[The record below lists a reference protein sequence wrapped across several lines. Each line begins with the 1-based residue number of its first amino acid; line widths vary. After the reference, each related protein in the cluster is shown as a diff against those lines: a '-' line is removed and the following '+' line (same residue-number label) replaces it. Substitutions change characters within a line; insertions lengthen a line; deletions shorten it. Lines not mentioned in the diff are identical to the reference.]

1 MDRCPQCGAELL
13 IEDEES
19 GEIVCSSCGLV
30 IIHSVLDMG
39 TGGKIYKLAKDDR
52 DRIGAPLT
60 FLIHD
65 MGLSTTSEEV
75 SDANSISRLLRKDIV
90 RSSDKS
96 LIKALSTIH
105 ILSSKMQLSKIVEEN
120 AALLIRRL
128 WKKGVKFRRNYR
140 GIAAAS
146 LYISSKMFS
155 IPRNMKEF
163 INLSCIDKKTF
174 WRCYKKL
181 IEDVETGGNDE
192 FSIAISKIVNQLN
205 LKGEVEHLANK
216 ILQVARE
223 AGLLNGRKPDSMA
236 AASIYLAAKKLGCRV
251 NQRRLAKIAS
261 ISVVTLRSRC
271 KELSALAQ
279 KYLDSS

>member
-1 MDRCPQCGAELL
+1 MNRCPQCGAELL

-19 GEIVCSSCGLV
+19 GEVVCSNCGLV
-30 IIHSVLDMG
+30 IIHRALDMG
-39 TGGKIYKLAKDDR
+39 ASGKIYKLAKDDR

-65 MGLSTTSEEV
+65 MGFSTTSEEV
-75 SDANSISRLLRKDIV
+75 SDTSNIPRLLRKDIV
-90 RSSDKS
+90 ESGDKS
-96 LIKALSTIH
+96 LIKTLSTVH

-128 WKKGVKFRRNYR
+128 WKRGVKFRRNYR

-155 IPRNMKEF
+155 IPKNMKEF
-163 INLSCIDKKTF
+163 INISCIDKRTF
-174 WRCYKKL
+174 WRCYKKI
-181 IEDVETGGNDE
+181 IEDVKTGEKDE

-205 LKGEVEHLANK
+205 LKGEVEHLASK
-216 ILQVARE
+216 ILQAARE
-223 AGLLNGRKPDSMA
+223 AGLVNGRKPDSIA
-236 AASIYLAAKKLGCRV
+236 AASVYLAAKKLGCRV

-261 ISVVTLRSRC
+261 ISVVTLRSRY
-271 KELSALAQ
+271 KELSPLAQ
-279 KYLDSS
+279 RSLDLT